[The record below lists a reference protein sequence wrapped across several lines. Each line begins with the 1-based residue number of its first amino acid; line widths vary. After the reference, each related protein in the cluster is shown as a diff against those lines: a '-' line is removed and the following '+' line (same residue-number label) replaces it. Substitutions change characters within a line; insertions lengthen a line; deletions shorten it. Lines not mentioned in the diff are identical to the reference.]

1 MKKEDLWQA
10 IILSSNVK
18 VLLNFKEKL
27 LMLFLIEIKW
37 LWIDMKNVKKIELNI
52 IAFQL
57 NMVKIIGHIDNKR

>member
-1 MKKEDLWQA
+1 
-10 IILSSNVK
+10 
-18 VLLNFKEKL
+18 
-27 LMLFLIEIKW
+27 MLFLIEIKW